1 MTPDGLFLWYAIV
14 RYTSERNLTGKRET
28 YMRADRLL
36 SILLLL
42 QVHQRMTAREL
53 AQRLEVSQRTI
64 HRDMDALCVAGIPIT
79 AERGVGG
86 GWGLLEEYR
95 TNLTGLSEAE
105 IQVLFLSK
113 PTHLLADLGL
123 HQASEGALIKLLAA
137 LPEMRRR
144 NAEFARQR
152 IYIDVSSWHPVQQDV
167 TLLPILQEAIWRERK
182 LHIVY
187 QRQDGTVERVVD
199 PLGLVAKG
207 TTWYLVTCVEGQER
221 NYRVSRIQAARII
234 EQPCVRPPDFDLAA
248 SWSRSA
254 ALFTANLP
262 CYPVT
267 LRVAAEVVPHVYHAS
282 RLVRIEQIELPDT
295 TGWTTLKLQFEME
308 AEACGY
314 ILSFGPQVE
323 ILEPLSLRAKVIQLA
338 SSVLTRYIE

>member
-1 MTPDGLFLWYAIV
+1 MTDSGIFLWYSISLTTLKSDREV
-14 RYTSERNLTGKRET
+14 RMD
-28 YMRADRLL
+28 MRADRLL

-42 QVHQRMTAREL
+42 QVHQRITAREL

-64 HRDMDALCVAGIPIT
+64 HRDMDALCTAGIPIT

-86 GWGLLEEYR
+86 GWGLMEEYR

-105 IQVLFLSK
+105 IQVLFLGK
-113 PTHLLADLGL
+113 PTPLLADLGL

-144 NAEFARQR
+144 DAECARQR
-152 IYIDVSSWHPVQQDV
+152 IHIDVSSWHQTQQNV
-167 TLLPILQEAIWRERK
+167 TQLPILQEAIWRERK

-187 QRQDGTVERVVD
+187 QRGDSFVERTVD

-207 TTWYLVTCVEGQER
+207 STWYLVACVEGQER
-221 NYRVSRIQAARII
+221 NYRVSRIQAAEII
-234 EQPCVRPPDFDLAA
+234 EQPCTRPPNFDLAA

-262 CYPVT
+262 CYPVCIRIPADAVPLIYQANKRATQVGSADSKGWIT
-267 LRVAAEVVPHVYHAS
+267 L
-282 RLVRIEQIELPDT
+282 Q
-295 TGWTTLKLQFEME
+295 LQFETE
-308 AEACGY
+308 AEARGY

-323 ILEPLSLRAKVIQLA
+323 ILEPLSLREHIIELAK
-338 SSVLTRYIE
+338 SVLAQYSN

>member
-1 MTPDGLFLWYAIV
+1 
-14 RYTSERNLTGKRET
+14 
-28 YMRADRLL
+28 MRADRLL

-42 QVHQRMTAREL
+42 QVNQRLTAREL
-53 AQRLEVSQRTI
+53 ALRLEVSQRTI
-64 HRDMDALCVAGIPIT
+64 HRDMDALCTAGIPIT

-105 IQVLFLSK
+105 IQVLFLGK

-144 NAEFARQR
+144 DAECARQR
-152 IYIDVSSWHPVQQDV
+152 IHIDVSSWHPTQQNV
-167 TLLPILQEAIWRERK
+167 TQLPVLQEAIWRERR
-182 LHIVY
+182 LRIVY
-187 QRQDGTVERVVD
+187 QRGDSSVERVVD

-207 TTWYLVTCVEGQER
+207 STWYLVACVEGQER
-221 NYRVSRIQAARII
+221 NYRVSRIQAADII
-234 EQPCVRPPDFDLAA
+234 EQPCVRPPNFDLAA

-254 ALFTANLP
+254 ARFTANLP
-262 CYPVT
+262 CYPVCIRMAT
-267 LRVAAEVVPHVYHAS
+267 ELVPQVYQAS
-282 RLVRIEQIELPDT
+282 RRVEQIGEVDDEGRVL
-295 TGWTTLKLQFEME
+295 LKLQFETE

-314 ILSFGPQVE
+314 VLSFGPQIE
-323 ILEPLSLRAKVIQLA
+323 ILEPLSLREQVVKLA
-338 SSVLTRYIE
+338 RSVLARYSS

>member
-1 MTPDGLFLWYAIV
+1 M
-14 RYTSERNLTGKRET
+14 

-53 AQRLEVSQRTI
+53 ARRLEVSQRTI
-64 HRDMDALCVAGIPIT
+64 HRDMDALGTAGIPIT

-95 TNLTGLSEAE
+95 TNLTGLNEAE
-105 IQVLFLSK
+105 IQALFLGQ
-113 PTHLLADLGL
+113 PTPLLTDLGL
-123 HQASEGALIKLLAA
+123 HKASEGASIKMLAA

-144 NAEFARQR
+144 AAEFARQR
-152 IYIDVSSWHPVQQDV
+152 IHIDASSWHPTQQNV
-167 TLLPILQEAIWRERK
+167 TQLPILQEAIWQERK
-182 LHIVY
+182 LRIVY
-187 QRQDGTVERVVD
+187 QRHDGDVERIVD

-207 TTWYLVTCVEGQER
+207 STWYLVTCVEGQER
-221 NYRVSRIQAARII
+221 NYRVSRIQTASII
-234 EQPCVRPPDFDLAA
+234 DQPCVRPPDFDLAA

-254 ALFTANLP
+254 AIFTANLP

-267 LRVAAEVVPHVYHAS
+267 IRIAPEAVPQVYLANRQS
-282 RLVRIEQIELPDT
+282 RIEQLEPTDS
-295 TGWTTLKLQFEME
+295 TGWITLKLQFEHE

-314 ILSFGPQVE
+314 ILSFGTQVE
-323 ILEPLSLRAKVIQLA
+323 ILEPLSLREQVIELA
-338 SSVLTRYIE
+338 RSVLAHYTD